1 MIVLSNNE
9 NQVLAPGESIIFDKV
24 IMKGGCCEC
33 HMNRTDSVR
42 LKMGRKYLVTFSGNI
57 SNESGTGAIELIMTL
72 GGVPLEESSM
82 RLTPGITQVF
92 DNVSA
97 TTGVEV
103 HCMDF
108 GRISI
113 TNNSATANV
122 GIAAGSSLVIR
133 EV

>member
-1 MIVLSNNE
+1 MIVLSNT
-9 NQVLAPGESIIFDKV
+9 QDQTIGPGESIIFDRV
-24 IMKGGCCEC
+24 VMKSGCCEC

-57 SNESGTGAIELIMTL
+57 SNETGTDAIELIMRL
-72 GGVPLEESSM
+72 GGVPLEETSM
-82 RLTPGITQVF
+82 QLTPGITQVY

-108 GRISI
+108 GRISV
-113 TNNSATANV
+113 TNNSDTADI